1 MRGEEVAETSFTKA
15 GCRWG
20 MSREDSGGPVLTSP
34 MVVGLGKARSST
46 KRVRE
51 WEEPGPHGD
60 RPSNYKF
67 LDWKNCGLHVIGSNG
82 M

>member
-34 MVVGLGKARSST
+34 MVVGLGKARRT
-46 KRVRE
+46 RRE
-51 WEEPGPHGD
+51 
-60 RPSNYKF
+60 
-67 LDWKNCGLHVIGSNG
+67 VIN
-82 M
+82 